1 MEARINNVAAY
12 YAPAIGEQQTTVS
25 WNNLPRT
32 SWKSLSEQPLVI
44 DLGKIVSLKGFTY
57 APLNEQAKP
66 TMAYRYNF
74 STSLDGKNW
83 KRILQHGEFSNI
95 MHNPLP
101 QTVQFEQEETARF
114 IKLEATTP
122 DDKPAIVEMEE
133 IGITL
138 VGHEATCQ

>member
-1 MEARINNVAAY
+1 MIRFSDIEATALKISIKSSRLEARINNVAAY

-74 STSLDGKNW
+74 
-83 KRILQHGEFSNI
+83 
-95 MHNPLP
+95 PP
-101 QTVQFEQEETARF
+101 V
-114 IKLEATTP
+114 
-122 DDKPAIVEMEE
+122 
-133 IGITL
+133 
-138 VGHEATCQ
+138 